1 VVRYLAGRAIT
12 VPVPPSLR
20 WEPSCRHPSGIF
32 LPAMVAKVV
41 NIDGELIG
49 LHRTF
54 LRPDGSVK
62 ADIEL
67 QKAMLGRVA
76 GGAVR
81 LGPPCRARRGPR

>member
-1 VVRYLAGRAIT
+1 
-12 VPVPPSLR
+12 
-20 WEPSCRHPSGIF
+20 
-32 LPAMVAKVV
+32 MVAKVV
-41 NIDGELIG
+41 NIDDELIG

-76 GGAVR
+76 DAPYAGAGNWPAGASHR
-81 LGPPCRARRGPR
+81 RRRAGRPPR

>member
-1 VVRYLAGRAIT
+1 
-12 VPVPPSLR
+12 
-20 WEPSCRHPSGIF
+20 
-32 LPAMVAKVV
+32 MVAKVV
-41 NIDGELIG
+41 NVDGELIG

-81 LGPPCRARRGPR
+81 LGPAAERLGEQSGLSFPGAKGTINGR